1 MRKNQNKI
9 DKKVSRTFSQSDIE
23 NVTQRLYS
31 DKKIIQREEIFESP
45 KKEFTESD
53 KYTQEKLEKEFQ

>member
-1 MRKNQNKI
+1 
-9 DKKVSRTFSQSDIE
+9 
-23 NVTQRLYS
+23 VTQRLYS
-31 DKKIIQREEIFESP
+31 DKKIIQRKEIFESP

>member
-1 MRKNQNKI
+1 
-9 DKKVSRTFSQSDIE
+9 
-23 NVTQRLYS
+23 VTQRLYS